1 MKQYRILVPISFS
14 ASSEKALQKAVAQ
27 AEAFGGQIYVM
38 NVYRQI
44 PRIFDSPGGVLYKK
58 DLEVLRKEAIKELD
72 YFVAA
77 RLRELRHRLSI
88 EEVEVV
94 SNEDPVKAIL
104 RVAREKEVDLIV
116 LGHHDESRL
125 EHMLFGRNVDKIIKG
140 APCDVIITKAE
151 LYKPEEEKVAV

>member
-1 MKQYRILVPISFS
+1 MKDYKILVPISFS
-14 ASSEKALQKAVAQ
+14 ASSEKALQRAVAQ
-27 AEAFGGQIYVM
+27 AEAFGGRLYVL

-44 PRIFDSPGGVLYKK
+44 PRIFDSPGGILYQK
-58 DLEVLRKEAIKELD
+58 DLEVLRKEAIKDLD

-77 RLRELRHRLSI
+77 RLRELRNRLNI

-104 RVAREKEVDLIV
+104 RVAREKKVDLIV

-125 EHMLFGRNVDKIIKG
+125 EHMLFGRNVDKIIKD

-151 LYKPEEEKVAV
+151 LYKPEEEAVAI